1 MPSPIDAPAIS
12 LPCAALLLAAL
23 AATAACYSPS
33 PSHGDGGSDDSTTNT
48 TPGTTTATT
57 ATTTATT
64 ATTTAG
70 TNTAGTSDDTSA
82 TTIADTTT
90 AADASEGSTTDAD
103 TTAPSIVAIT
113 PGDGDN
119 GVRAD
124 TNLVVEFDEPMDQ
137 DATQAAYQSPEIPAA
152 SVVFSWDAE
161 GTTLTIDPNDDLEYA
176 QGVTPAAVVALAY
189 QFSLTSTATDLAGN
203 ALANPAMVTF
213 TTLRQLTPS
222 FPAVDAMTGDM
233 AFNGTT
239 LGIEVCVGDQ
249 YFMAGTNGWVHGGI
263 TFDLSTLP
271 GDIFEF
277 QAATLQ
283 GDQVALNGA
292 PYSALG
298 NLRAEHVVFAA
309 LTDLWNAELL
319 EDIGEFSTSPTLDT
333 RTMDVLTQ
341 VEADYANGAVQN
353 DRSQYRLAF
362 EQLTDNDGAAD
373 YACFS
378 KAPETLFLALDYL
391 IP

>member
-1 MPSPIDAPAIS
+1 MPSPIDDPPIC
-12 LPCAALLLAAL
+12 LPRAALLLAAL
-23 AATAACYSPS
+23 AATVGCYSPS
-33 PSHGDGGSDDSTTNT
+33 TSQGDGGSDDATTNT

-57 ATTTATT
+57 ATTATT
-64 ATTTAG
+64 GTTA
-70 TNTAGTSDDTSA
+70 TNTAGTSDDTGA
-82 TTIADTTT
+82 TTFGDSTSAS
-90 AADASEGSTTDAD
+90 DASKGSTTGADA
-103 TTAPSIVAIT
+103 TAPSILAI
-113 PGDGDN
+113 PPDDGDN

-124 TNLVVEFDEPMDQ
+124 TNLVIEFDEPMDQ
-137 DATQAAYQSPEIPAA
+137 DATQAAYQSAEIPAA
-152 SVVFSWDAE
+152 LVVFSWDAE
-161 GTTLTIDPNDDLEYA
+161 GTTLTIDPNDDLAYA

-203 ALANPAMVTF
+203 TLANPAMVTF

-233 AFNGTT
+233 AFNGTS

-378 KAPETLFLALDYL
+378 KAPESLVLALDYL